1 MKANLIE
8 LESLLRS
15 RKLDGTLVLKRP
27 LPVERLAST
36 GLTRLDDELG
46 GGLTRGHLSE
56 IVGPSSSGRAS
67 VLCAVLAAATRRG
80 EVVALIDTF
89 DSFDPVSGH
98 AAGVDLSRLLWIR
111 GRQSSARTTPP
122 GARGVQAMNDAIK
135 ASGLVCQAGQFGIVA
150 IDLAEAPVMA
160 IKRLPFTTFRRLA
173 RAIEGSETVGV
184 VVGPTTMGRSA
195 LGRSVV
201 LRGSEHSARWSGE
214 GPRSRVFRGLEID
227 ARVESTRTPGRRFR
241 LQAVS

>member
-1 MKANLIE
+1 MKANLVE

-15 RKLDGTLVLKRP
+15 RKLDGTLVSKRP

-36 GLTRLDDELG
+36 GLADLDDALG
-46 GGLTRGHLSE
+46 GGLARGHLSE
-56 IVGPSSSGRAS
+56 VVGPSSSGRTS
-67 VLCAVLAAATRRG
+67 VLCAVLAAATTRG
-80 EVVALIDTF
+80 EVVALIDAF

-98 AAGVDLSRLLWIR
+98 TAGVDLSRLLWIR
-111 GRQSSARTTPP
+111 GRRIGVRTTSK
-122 GARGVQAMNDAIK
+122 GMRGVQAVDDAIK

-150 IDLAEAPVMA
+150 IDLAEAPMTA
-160 IKRLPFTTFRRLA
+160 LRRLPFTTWRRLA

-201 LRGSEHSARWSGE
+201 LCASEDSVRWSGT

-227 ARVESTRTPGRRFR
+227 ARVESTRVPGQRFR
-241 LQAVS
+241 LQAMQ